1 MFFLPKVIKN
11 ITAAAIVLKLYTTE
25 KKLIAE
31 NKQNFKIC

>member
-11 ITAAAIVLKLYTTE
+11 ITAAAIVFKIIHNR